1 MAKKSIQD
9 AQKSQKKHYDKSSH
23 PVTIKARDTV
33 FVKVQPKFKLDRN
46 YHGPYRV
53 YEATDTNVKV
63 KPVSSP
69 DAESKTISL
78 QQVSKC
84 KGSFLANQF
93 WCGHN
98 ITNPRKQRKVRK
110 KQNARSRVSG
120 QPACG
125 QPDVASQTTIPV
137 YRTRYG
143 RAVKNHPSDFFKGG
157 GDEELEL
164 KT

>member
-9 AQKSQKKHYDKSSH
+9 AQKSQKKQYDKSSH

-33 FVKVQPKFKLDRN
+33 FVKVQPKFKPIMGLETI
-46 YHGPYRV
+46 YKRV

-84 KGSFLANQF
+84 KGSFSANQF

-98 ITNPRKQRKVRK
+98 ITNPRKQRKVQK
-110 KQNARSRVSG
+110 KQNARSRVKWT
-120 QPACG
+120 
-125 QPDVASQTTIPV
+125 ASMWAT
-137 YRTRYG
+137 
-143 RAVKNHPSDFFKGG
+143 
-157 GDEELEL
+157 
-164 KT
+164 

>member
-9 AQKSQKKHYDKSSH
+9 AQKSQKKQYDKSSH

-33 FVKVQPKFKLDRN
+33 FVKVQPKFKPIMGLIECMKLLTLMLKLN
-46 YHGPYRV
+46 QLV
-53 YEATDTNVKV
+53 
-63 KPVSSP
+63 
-69 DAESKTISL
+69 L
-78 QQVSKC
+78 QMLNLRLFHYNKS
-84 KGSFLANQF
+84 
-93 WCGHN
+93 
-98 ITNPRKQRKVRK
+98 
-110 KQNARSRVSG
+110 QNAREAFQQINFGVVIILLTLESKGKFRRNRMLDLELSG

>member
-1 MAKKSIQD
+1 M
-9 AQKSQKKHYDKSSH
+9 
-23 PVTIKARDTV
+23 
-33 FVKVQPKFKLDRN
+33 QPKFKLDCN

-78 QQVSKC
+78 QQVSNAREAFQQINF
-84 KGSFLANQF
+84 GVVIISL
-93 WCGHN
+93 
-98 ITNPRKQRKVRK
+98 TLESKVRK
-110 KQNARSRVSG
+110 KQNARSRASGQPVSG
-120 QPACG
+120 QPN
-125 QPDVASQTTIPV
+125 VASQATLPV

-143 RAVKNHPSDFFKGG
+143 RAVKPPKRFFKGG